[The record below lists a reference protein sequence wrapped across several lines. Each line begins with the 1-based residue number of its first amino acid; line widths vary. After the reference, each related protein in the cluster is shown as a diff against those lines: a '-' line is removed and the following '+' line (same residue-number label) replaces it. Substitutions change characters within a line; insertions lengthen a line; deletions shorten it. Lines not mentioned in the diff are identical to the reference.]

1 MLAGGQKYRYNDNDV
16 RNKLLQDLVE
26 KVMMIIMMTMT
37 MYKHNSCAQHKPAR
51 LVVTAHS
58 TNTIEG

>member
-16 RNKLLQDLVE
+16 HNKLLQDLIE

-37 MYKHNSCAQHKPAR
+37 MYKHNSCAQHKSAR